1 VLNLVLQIYSNKGL
15 NDYKIVLKAI
25 CEVITNFD
33 QLSKLL
39 EIFDKYYIDY
49 RDLLINYCKEFRD
62 CK

>member
-15 NDYKIVLKAI
+15 NDYKIVLIAI
-25 CEVITNFD
+25 CEVVTNFD
-33 QLSKLL
+33 ELSKLL

-49 RDLLINYCKEFRD
+49 RELLINNCKEFRD